1 MAGKVMLTGRLA
13 GIAPGIGRLCNPAR
27 GTGKPMLSLSPR

>member
-13 GIAPGIGRLCNPAR
+13 GITADMGRLCNPAP